1 MIRGMGGNQAMRDT
15 ASLLPQLVKLNAQVK
30 SGKLPST
37 EELAA
42 ACKVYEDEMI
52 PRAFDWVRK
61 SGGDQQIVRKS
72 LNV

>member
-1 MIRGMGGNQAMRDT
+1 MRDT
-15 ASLLPQLVKLNAQVK
+15 ASLLPQLVKLNGQVK
-30 SGKLPST
+30 SGKV
-37 EELAA
+37 AVNRGVIA

-61 SGGDQQIVRKS
+61 SGGDQQIVRKP